1 MSTTVTPGIAYAYGY
16 SSTKAAEAD
25 TEFMA
30 SLPDDSQP
38 KTALQVEMEAM
49 WAEVAAEQ
57 VKIEADNKPATV
69 WGTIQTEIGTATIF
83 NEGGMAFTSTDGKSH
98 SFADIADIDWESGYT
113 PEELA
118 AAIREKHFGILTT
131 SSVESGR
138 KSLTTEL
145 MSKMFS
151 SDALV
156 NRMFLTD
163 TGETIQDDLAAT
175 DEDAAADQGAD
186 AAPSP
191 ASTAAA
197 ASGLLAVQGL
207 AAAV

>member
-49 WAEVAAEQ
+49 WAEGAAIEA
-57 VKIEADNKPATV
+57 KIEAESKPRVTWAILQIGNTPV
-69 WGTIQTEIGTATIF
+69 TIDT
-83 NEGGMAFTSTDGKSH
+83 EGGVSYSGSEL
-98 SFADIADIDWESGYT
+98 DIDIDWENLNT
-113 PEELA
+113 AEERA
-118 AAIREKHFGILTT
+118 EAIMSKYGGTLTT
-131 SSVESGR
+131 SAVESGD
-138 KSLTTEL
+138 KSLTSEL

-156 NRMFLTD
+156 DRMLMTSS
-163 TGETIQDDLAAT
+163 GESLQEGLLSS
-175 DEDAAADQGAD
+175 DEDANGAQ
-186 AAPSP
+186 
-191 ASTAAA
+191 AS
-197 ASGLLAVQGL
+197 ASATSATSTPQVQSTS
-207 AAAV
+207 A

>member
-49 WAEVAAEQ
+49 WAEGAAIEA
-57 VKIEADNKPATV
+57 KIEAESKPRVTWAILQIGNTPV
-69 WGTIQTEIGTATIF
+69 TIDT
-83 NEGGMAFTSTDGKSH
+83 EGGVSYSGSEL
-98 SFADIADIDWESGYT
+98 DIDIDWENLNT
-113 PEELA
+113 AEERA
-118 AAIREKHFGILTT
+118 EAIMSKYGGTLTT
-131 SSVESGR
+131 SAVESGD
-138 KSLTTEL
+138 KSLTSEL

-156 NRMFLTD
+156 DRMLMTSS
-163 TGETIQDDLAAT
+163 GESLQEGLLSSDEEANGAQASASTTSAAST
-175 DEDAAADQGAD
+175 PQVQ
-186 AAPSP
+186 
-191 ASTAAA
+191 STAA
-197 ASGLLAVQGL
+197 
-207 AAAV
+207 